1 MGEKE
6 AKMLAATKTKRQ
18 VDTGSDSSIV
28 NGGGV
33 PASCSQC
40 CQCKKEFPA
49 GILQKCSRCK
59 NALYCSAACQKE
71 AWPTH
76 KLICTS
82 PRPAVVAAAGGT
94 TADAAA
100 VEKKEEEKKEVK
112 KKLTNPQDQAS
123 FFDAVIKGT
132 LNKARLKTLLAKNID
147 IDGEDAK
154 GNTASFYYIVRNDLA
169 MFFFC

>member
-1 MGEKE
+1 MSENE
-6 AKMLAATKTKRQ
+6 AKKLAAMKLQHEQATDK
-18 VDTGSDSSIV
+18 DSSV
-28 NGGGV
+28 DV
-33 PASCSQC
+33 AMAASLMCSQC

-100 VEKKEEEKKEVK
+100 VEKKEEEKKQVK
-112 KKLTNPQDQAS
+112 KKPTNPQDQAS

-147 IDGEDAK
+147 IDGEDE
-154 GNTASFYYIVRNDLA
+154 
-169 MFFFC
+169 